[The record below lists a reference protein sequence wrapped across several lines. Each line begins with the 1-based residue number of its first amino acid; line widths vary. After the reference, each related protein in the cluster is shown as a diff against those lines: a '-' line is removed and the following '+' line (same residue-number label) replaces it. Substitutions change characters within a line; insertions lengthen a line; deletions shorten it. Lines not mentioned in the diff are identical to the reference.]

1 MIAVMYIGHR
11 RYVSMSHANHQV
23 LLTEL
28 EKIAPVVKYD
38 FTREI
43 GQHSPSP
50 WQQSGGIQIFD
61 FLEGVEQ
68 INENIIVK
76 FRSDLWFTDS
86 AMDAIVKE
94 VKLVV
99 DGMQDA
105 SFIGCNWK
113 DYIGHTYTKEYISE
127 KPWVQDFVVV
137 VNKNVLKNK
146 KEIYQNI
153 ESARSLKRTCGTKL
167 FRSILNTQD
176 RAYNVMSQVYL
187 IRKQLPDNFD
197 PWQVGYDYIIEDMK
211 RFGHKKMPDAMPWY
225 LTTKKEK

>member
-1 MIAVMYIGHR
+1 MYIGQC
-11 RYVSMSHANHQV
+11 RYASMRCENHQV
-23 LLTEL
+23 LLSKL
-28 EKIAPVVKYD
+28 EQIAPVVKYD
-38 FTREI
+38 FTRDLD
-43 GQHSPSP
+43 QPSPSP

-61 FLEGVEQ
+61 FLEGVEKVKED
-68 INENIIVK
+68 IVVK
-76 FRSDLWFTDS
+76 FRSDLWFTGS

-99 DGMQDA
+99 DDMQDA

-113 DYIGHTYTKEYISE
+113 DYIGHTYTKEHISE

-137 VNKNVLKNK
+137 VNKNVLKDK

-153 ESARSLKRTCGTKL
+153 ESSKPSKRACGTKL
-167 FRSILNTQD
+167 FRSMLTTQA

-197 PWQVGYDYIIEDMK
+197 PWQVGYDYIFEDMK
-211 RFGHKKMPDAMPWY
+211 RFGHKMPDAMPWY
-225 LTTKKEK
+225 MSTKI

>member
-1 MIAVMYIGHR
+1 MIAVMYIGQC
-11 RYVSMSHANHQV
+11 RYASMRCENHQV
-23 LLTEL
+23 LLSKL
-28 EKIAPVVKYD
+28 EQIAPVVKYD
-38 FTREI
+38 FTRDLD
-43 GQHSPSP
+43 QPSPSP

-61 FLEGVEQ
+61 FLEGVEKVK
-68 INENIIVK
+68 ENIVVK
-76 FRSDLWFTDS
+76 FRSDLWFTGS

-99 DGMQDA
+99 DDMQDA

-113 DYIGHTYTKEYISE
+113 DYIGHTYTKEHISE

-137 VNKNVLKNK
+137 VNKNVLKDK

-153 ESARSLKRTCGTKL
+153 ESSKPSKRACGTKL
-167 FRSILNTQD
+167 FRSMLTTQA

-197 PWQVGYDYIIEDMK
+197 PWQVGYDYIFEDMK
-211 RFGHKKMPDAMPWY
+211 RFGHKMPDAMPWY
-225 LTTKKEK
+225 MSTKI

>member
-1 MIAVMYIGHR
+1 MIAVMYIGQR
-11 RYVSMSHANHQV
+11 RYASMRRENHQV
-23 LLTEL
+23 LVSKL
-28 EKIAPVVKYD
+28 EQIAPVVKYD
-38 FTREI
+38 FTRELN
-43 GQHSPSP
+43 QPSPSP

-61 FLEGVEQ
+61 FLEGVEKVK
-68 INENIIVK
+68 ENIVVK
-76 FRSDLWFTDS
+76 FRSDLWFTGS

-99 DGMQDA
+99 DDMQDA

-113 DYIGHTYTKEYISE
+113 DYIGHTYTKEHISE

-137 VNKNVLKNK
+137 VNKNVLKDK

-153 ESARSLKRTCGTKL
+153 ESSKPSKRACGTKW
-167 FRSILNTQD
+167 FRSMLTTQA

-197 PWQVGYDYIIEDMK
+197 PWQVGYDYIFEDMK
-211 RFGHKKMPDAMPWY
+211 RFGHKMPDAMPWY
-225 LTTKKEK
+225 MSTKI

>member
-137 VNKNVLKNK
+137 VNKNVLKDK

-211 RFGHKKMPDAMPWY
+211 RFGHKMPDAMPWY